1 MSDVTDLDLFIG
13 SKSSYEKLKREK
25 NIVEE
30 NNEPEDSHESSKK
43 QIQNVAVLSKET
55 LKEIDDDM
63 MTILKRTRTVHDFST
78 VYMQSSVEFYD
89 EYYNDTEMSDELKA
103 ARQIRRVYKIY
114 ADYLKAVEV
123 RNNYI
128 DWLIDKYGG
137 EDEFQRKMSLGMVRD
152 WIPKMPVL
160 SKRCPEY
167 EMYLSGM
174 IPTKSETLPEGAI
187 NHFME
192 SMEEDMKDIGI
203 EQTFSIET
211 NIGSVNRYDD
221 YMDTMYSEYGI
232 SNKRSNTV
240 TISDL
245 DNLNKIFASWYKPET
260 GKVETE
266 LFRNAPE
273 NIRKRFE
280 EACSYNEPGLLT
292 KLNNGGEIEDPEL
305 DMKEMVHDSV
315 TGRTMTREELMKRQ
329 STRLFAD
336 LGWSESRLLNYANVG
351 SKLERMSRKK
361 KANKKRKRASTEII
375 DDFMNS
381 PTGVDPI
388 YSENDYLSS
397 AFMELMRGES

>member
-1 MSDVTDLDLFIG
+1 MNDVTDLDLFIG
-13 SKSSYEKLKREK
+13 SKSSYEKMKREK
-25 NIVEE
+25 NIVDE
-30 NNEPEDSHESSKK
+30 NNEPTNSHKENKK
-43 QIQNVAVLSKET
+43 PSQNVAVLSKET
-55 LKEIDDDM
+55 LKELDDDM

-78 VYMQSSVEFYD
+78 VYMQSSTEFYD
-89 EYYNDTEMSDELKA
+89 EYYNNTEMSEELKA

-167 EMYLSGM
+167 ELYLSGM
-174 IPTKSETLPEGAI
+174 VPTKSETLPDGAI
-187 NHFME
+187 EHFME
-192 SMEEDMKDIGI
+192 SMQKDMEDIGI
-203 EQTFSIET
+203 DQTFSTET
-211 NIGSVNRYDD
+211 NVGLINQYDD
-221 YMDTMYSEYGI
+221 YVDAMYEEYGY

-240 TISDL
+240 TFSDL

-260 GKVETE
+260 GEVTTE
-266 LFRNAPE
+266 LFKNAPE
-273 NIRKRFE
+273 NIRKRFV
-280 EACSYNEPGLLT
+280 EAYSYNEPGLLT
-292 KLNNGGEIEDPEL
+292 KLNNGGEIEDPEI

-336 LGWSESRLLNYANVG
+336 MGWSESRLLNYANVG

-361 KANKKRKRASTEII
+361 KANKKRKRASTEVI

-388 YSENDYLSS
+388 YSENEYLSN
-397 AFMELMRGES
+397 AFMELMRGEN

>member
-1 MSDVTDLDLFIG
+1 MTDVTDLDLFIG
-13 SKSSYEKLKREK
+13 SKSSYEKIKREK

-30 NNEPEDSHESSKK
+30 NNEPEESHEQKQKPSS
-43 QIQNVAVLSKET
+43 NVAVLSKET
-55 LKEIDDDM
+55 LKDIDDEM
-63 MTILKRTRTVHDFST
+63 MTILKRTRTVHDYST

-89 EYYNDTEMSDELKA
+89 EYYNNTEMSDELKV
-103 ARQIRRVYKIY
+103 ARSIRRVYKVY
-114 ADYLKAVEV
+114 SDYLKAVEI

-128 DWLIDKYGG
+128 DSLIDKYGG
-137 EDEFQRKMSLGMVRD
+137 EDEFQRKMSLGMIKD

-174 IPTKSETLPEGAI
+174 VPMKSETLPDGTLEHVMDAM
-187 NHFME
+187 N
-192 SMEEDMKDIGI
+192 EEMKDIDV
-203 EQTFSIET
+203 EQIFSIET
-211 NIGSVNRYDD
+211 NVGLINQYDD
-221 YMDTMYSEYGI
+221 YVDTMYAEYGM

-245 DNLNKIFASWYKPET
+245 DNLNKIFASWYKPDT

-266 LFRNAPE
+266 LFKNAPE
-273 NIRKRFE
+273 NIRKRFVE
-280 EACSYNEPGLLT
+280 ECSFNEPGLLT
-292 KLNNGGEIEDPEL
+292 KLRNGGEIEDPEI
-305 DMKEMVHDSV
+305 DMKEMVHDST

-329 STRLFAD
+329 SIRLFAD

-351 SKLERMSRKK
+351 SKLERMGRKK
-361 KANKKRKRASTEII
+361 KANKKRRRASTEVM

-388 YSENDYLSS
+388 YSENDYLSN
-397 AFMELMRGES
+397 AFMDLMRGEN

>member
-13 SKSSYEKLKREK
+13 SKSSYEKIKREK

-30 NNEPEDSHESSKK
+30 NNEPEESHEQK
-43 QIQNVAVLSKET
+43 QKPSGNVAILSKET
-55 LKEIDDDM
+55 LKDIDDEM
-63 MTILKRTRTVHDFST
+63 MTILKRTRTVHDYST

-89 EYYNDTEMSDELKA
+89 EYYNNTEMSDELKA
-103 ARQIRRVYKIY
+103 ARSIRRVYKVY
-114 ADYLKAVEV
+114 ADYLKAVEI

-128 DWLIDKYGG
+128 DSLIDKYSG
-137 EDEFQRKMSLGMVRD
+137 EDEFQRKMSLGMIKD

-174 IPTKSETLPEGAI
+174 VPIKSETLPDGTLEHVMDAM
-187 NHFME
+187 N
-192 SMEEDMKDIGI
+192 EDMKDIEV
-203 EQTFSIET
+203 EQIFSIET
-211 NIGSVNRYDD
+211 NVGLVNQYDD
-221 YMDTMYSEYGI
+221 YVDTMYSEYGM
-232 SNKRSNTV
+232 SDNRSNTV

-266 LFRNAPE
+266 LFKNAPE
-273 NIRKRFE
+273 NIRKRFVE
-280 EACSYNEPGLLT
+280 ECSFNEPGLLT
-292 KLNNGGEIEDPEL
+292 KLRNSGEIEDPEI
-305 DMKEMVHDSV
+305 DMKEMVHDNA

-329 STRLFAD
+329 SIRLFAD

-361 KANKKRKRASTEII
+361 KANKKRRRASTEVM

-388 YSENDYLSS
+388 YSENDYLSN
-397 AFMELMRGES
+397 AFMDLMRGEN